1 MKFLRLFEEFT
12 EEGKVIAKV
21 SDVPIEL
28 IIAST
33 DDEKKRGY
41 MYSNGPKEG
50 EGMLFVY
57 PEEQILT
64 FWMKN
69 VKVPLDILFFD
80 SNMRLVNHQSM
91 SPYSDGEEIFYDSKV
106 PAKFALE
113 LPSGWIEKYLD
124 IEDSDL
130 IFNI

>member
-21 SDVPIEL
+21 GDTPIEL

-41 MYSNGPKEG
+41 MHSDGPKEG

-57 PEEQILT
+57 PEEEILT

-69 VKVPLDILFFD
+69 VEVPLDILFFD
-80 SNMRLVNHQSM
+80 SEMKLVSHQTM
-91 SPYSDGEEIFYDSKV
+91 FPYNDDNEEIYYESEY
-106 PAKFALE
+106 PSKFALE
-113 LPSGWIEKYLD
+113 LPEGWIEKYLD
-124 IEDSDL
+124 INNSDL
-130 IFNI
+130 KFK